1 MSVSGNDLQSRGNAQ
16 SSEGA
21 SKGSSEG
28 ASRMARYFVERERMR
43 AAGGDARVA
52 AQKSKGKLT
61 ARERILEL
69 CDADSFI
76 EQQPYI
82 QSRAIEFGLDKQRHY
97 GDGVVTGCAQ
107 INGQQVFLSAQDF
120 TILGGSLGE
129 MHAQR
134 IAIAQ
139 EEALLTGTPFIQIN
153 DSGGARIQEGIR
165 SLQGYGRIFRNNTR
179 SSGVIPQIAIIVGP
193 CAGGAVYSPA
203 IMDFIFVVDTISQMY
218 ITGPDVIKTVTG
230 EQISHQDLGGA
241 GTHSSLSG
249 VAHFRAASEQD
260 CFEQLR
266 RLLSFLPPNNRQS
279 PPSVPSGDAPNR
291 ETPELEDIIPDA
303 ANQGYDVRKVVA
315 AICDKG
321 EFFEISADYAPNIV
335 IGFGRVDGNTVGFFA
350 NQPSVLAGALD
361 INSSDKA
368 ARFIRFCDSFNIPL
382 VSLVDV
388 PGFLPGIAQEHG
400 GIIRHGAKMLYAIAE
415 ATVPK
420 ISLILRKAYGGAYIS
435 MAAKSLGYD
444 RVLAYPFA
452 EIAVMGSE
460 GAVSIIFRKQI
471 ADAADGPREREKKIA
486 EFKEQ
491 VMNPYIAAGY
501 GFIDAVIEPRFT
513 RREILRSLAM
523 YRNKKEQQPYRK
535 HGNIPL

>member
-368 ARFIRFCDSFNIPL
+368 ARFVRFCDSFNIPL